1 MYLQLIIKT
10 KNTLK
15 IMINKI
21 IKDTKMIENLI
32 IINIKIKNLKNLK
45 NRVIAVLFI
54 NINLQ

>member
-1 MYLQLIIKT
+1 
-10 KNTLK
+10 
-15 IMINKI
+15 MINKI

-54 NINLQ
+54 DINL

>member
-1 MYLQLIIKT
+1 
-10 KNTLK
+10 
-15 IMINKI
+15 MINKI

-54 NINLQ
+54 NINL